1 MKKYQ
6 KTITVYEL
14 PDGFIEEVHRDE
26 EQSEYYISH
35 KAYGIKALM
44 FAMQIP
50 DPETEE
56 WLVEATAENYMAV
69 YRAAFCDYYD
79 DEEEA

>member
-14 PDGFIEEVHRDE
+14 PDGFIEEVHRDK

-35 KAYGIKALM
+35 RAYGIKALM
-44 FAMQIP
+44 YA
-50 DPETEE
+50 
-56 WLVEATAENYMAV
+56 NS
-69 YRAAFCDYYD
+69 
-79 DEEEA
+79 